1 MKKFEWKKRLIQASW
16 ILAGIG
22 TIVLMGAAMQHKN
35 RKKCTDIRIAI
46 SGIEEH
52 MFIDEKDV
60 LELIQ
65 SKGKV
70 TGTAVGSLNLRAME
84 TSLETN
90 PWVRNAEMYIDNQ
103 QVLQVQIEERQP
115 VARVFTIQG
124 GSFYLDSS
132 GMRLPLS
139 DKLSARVPMFTG
151 YPSDNIKLSKPDS
164 ALLKDIVK
172 IGQFILLDSFWM
184 AQIAQ
189 IDIEP
194 GRQFEMIPV
203 VGDHVVAIG
212 NADELDAKLN
222 RLYTFYKQAWLQKG
236 IHYYERLNVQF
247 DKQVVAVKRGTAA
260 MREDSAAALQMIRQM
275 TAPVDP
281 LAVAVALP
289 SVLSTKD
296 SSSKAS
302 IVPVVEK
309 PVQENAPVKTITNN
323 NNKTNTNPLTKKVT
337 AKPAD
342 QKKEAVKP
350 KAVMKRSE

>member
-1 MKKFEWKKRLIQASW
+1 MNKIAWKKRLIQAVW

-35 RKKCTDIRIAI
+35 RKKCTDIKIEI

-60 LELIQ
+60 LDLIQ

-70 TGTAVGSLNLRAME
+70 TGIAVAALDLRAME

-103 QVLQVQIEERQP
+103 QVLQVLIEERQP

-124 GSFYLDSS
+124 GSFYVDSS

-139 DKLSARVPMFTG
+139 EKLSARVPMFTG
-151 YPSDNIKLSKPDS
+151 FPSDNVKLSKPDS
-164 ALLKDIVK
+164 VLLKDIVK
-172 IGQFILLDSFWM
+172 IGEFVLADSFWM
-184 AQIAQ
+184 AQVAQ

-194 GRQFEMIPV
+194 GRQYELIPV
-203 VGDHVVAIG
+203 VGDHVVSIG
-212 NADELDAKLN
+212 NAEDLDAKFN

-247 DKQVVAVKRGTAA
+247 DKQVVAVKRGAAA
-260 MREDSAAALQMIRQM
+260 MRQDSTAALALIRQM
-275 TAPVDP
+275 TDP
-281 LAVAVALP
+281 LITVPLAA
-289 SVLSTKD
+289 SKD
-296 SSSKAS
+296 SISKPNP
-302 IVPVVEK
+302 VLVVEK
-309 PVQENAPVKTITNN
+309 PVQEKAAVKTITNN
-323 NNKTNTNPLTKKVT
+323 NNKINTNPLSKKVA
-337 AKPAD
+337 AKPTD
-342 QKKEAVKP
+342 QKKEVVKP
-350 KAVMKRSE
+350 KAVMRKNE